1 MSSTPVS
8 ASISKQHAQT
18 PSGAHVGTTVP
29 ELPQIYGSDLERGVE
44 PYDFYIEDDEDFYI
58 EDGEKVLTFETDGE
72 TATKMGVHNYPAR
85 YLWDIRE
92 GC

>member
-44 PYDFYIEDDEDFYI
+44 PYDFYIED
-58 EDGEKVLTFETDGE
+58 GEKVLAFETDGE